1 MPYRDDI
8 VYGRPLRLRLNALDF
23 DLHIDHK
30 LSFLHSE
37 KTVEAEKSV
46 NNSNFMNTYALND
59 FFFNT
64 ALKFFNKIY
73 A

>member
-1 MPYRDDI
+1 MD
-8 VYGRPLRLRLNALDF
+8 GPLRLRLNALSF

-30 LSFLHSE
+30 LGILYSK
-37 KTVEAEKSV
+37 KTVEAKNPWKIQIYEYLCV
-46 NNSNFMNTYALND
+46 YALND
-59 FFFNT
+59 FLFNT

>member
-1 MPYRDDI
+1 MD
-8 VYGRPLRLRLNALDF
+8 GPLRLRLNALSF

-30 LSFLHSE
+30 LGILYSK
-37 KTVEAEKSV
+37 KTVEAKKIREKFIV
-46 NNSNFMNTYALND
+46 YEYLLQYALND

>member
-1 MPYRDDI
+1 MD
-8 VYGRPLRLRLNALDF
+8 GPLRLRLNALSF

-30 LSFLHSE
+30 LGILYIK
-37 KTVEAEKSV
+37 KTVEAKKSV
-46 NNSNFMNTYALND
+46 KNSYLIYEYLLLYALND